1 MARGRFLEKDISLNE
16 KVDKLSDDTAR
27 LLYTWL
33 IPHLDYEGKMY
44 ADPIV
49 FRSIVVPRRN
59 ISLKKIE
66 KYLKEFEKSGLIF
79 RYFVENNCYLICKN
93 FEKHQPGLRK
103 DRESESQIPPVP
115 ADFKAKTC
123 SSTPD
128 LIRNNSGVTPAQVKV
143 KVKVKDKVKVKGSK
157 VVSVND
163 EDVILSGNSKTTTTD
178 NQLTS
183 DFNNFVKHLKPD
195 YPDLDLDLERHK
207 FETYNRENCKT
218 ITDPNTMF
226 LRWLARAREFANE
239 NAKSRGS
246 PAYQADDPAKFL
258 TGRYQQFVER

>member
-1 MARGRFLEKDISLNE
+1 MARGRFISKEISLNE

-27 LLYTWL
+27 LLFTWL
-33 IPHLDYEGKMY
+33 IPHLDCEGKMY
-44 ADPIV
+44 GDPQI
-49 FRSIVVPRRN
+49 FRSIVAPRRN

-66 KYLKEFEKSGLIF
+66 KYLEEFENCGLVI
-79 RYFVENNCYLICKN
+79 RYFVENNCYLFCEN
-93 FEKHQPGLRK
+93 FKKHQPGLRK
-103 DRESESQIPPVP
+103 DKESQSQIPP
-115 ADFKAKTC
+115 F
-123 SSTPD
+123 SPD
-128 LIRNNSGVTPAQVKV
+128 LVQNKDRVTPELVGSRDKKSPSQVKV
-143 KVKVKDKVKVKGSK
+143 KVKDEVKVKVKGSK

-163 EDVILSGNSKTTTTD
+163 EDVILSGNSKKNTTD

-195 YPDLDLDLERHK
+195 YPDLDLDLERQK
-207 FETYNRENCKT
+207 FETYNRENLKT

-246 PAYQADDPAKFL
+246 PAYQADDPTKFL
-258 TGRYQQFVER
+258 TGKYQQFVER